1 MLLRTAVLILCL
13 MLMGLA
19 SADAQAPGIAP
30 AQPQPATPAQT
41 SPTPAPP
48 PPAAPAQT
56 QPAAPAPPPPV
67 APAQTQPVAPAQTQP
82 AAPAQTQ
89 PAAPAQTQP
98 AAPPPPAPAAAAPA
112 RDATEA
118 AKTVLD
124 QVEVRLE
131 RRLAN
136 EELND
141 ARRQL
146 EPVREA
152 LAQALE
158 QLQPRL
164 AEARGRLE
172 QLGPAPAEGAAAE
185 APEAKT
191 LRDQQTRAV
200 ADLDGLVRNLRVQL
214 VRIDQIADRIVERR
228 RQLFTAELLDRSTP
242 IVDPRSWVP
251 LMEAMP
257 RLWNS
262 TRYFLSDWQGHLTH
276 SVGTAR
282 IMVAASIAVLAAI
295 LLLLLRRQLL
305 RWGLRRDTAREP
317 ATQLARVLAAVRVA
331 LERSLAMPLTVGVF
345 LLILANF
352 ELVLPRAEPLV
363 PTAVLTAALIVAVTR
378 GIMQAVLQPGAPA
391 YRLVPMPEAFAAAIF
406 GSVRAAAWVVAI
418 GVVVLAYSRSII
430 APVAV
435 TIFVTG
441 ATALAIIIIAF
452 LFLRQTAQRPAEE
465 GDAGGPS
472 PSAGPAGELIPWTW
486 VRPALWLFMVVVLAA
501 LIAGYTALAAFI
513 ASRTVAAVVIAC
525 ATVIVLQFVD
535 AVIAEWFGAGTVRGR
550 SLAVSLGV
558 KPERLDLM
566 GTLLDGALRIAVL
579 ASSVLIVLGPW
590 GFGGVG
596 ATLDDA
602 FFGLRLGE
610 VRTWAFTIAAA
621 GLVMAIGLV
630 VVRAVL
636 SWFRDK
642 VLPRTGMDSGL
653 QNSVAT
659 ILGYAGFALVVAL
672 GLRQLGLDLS
682 NVAII
687 AGALSVGIGFGLQS
701 IVSNFVS
708 GLILLAE
715 RPIRV
720 GDSIVVKGEEGYV
733 RKISVRSTEI
743 ETFDRATVILPN
755 AELITGVVKNWTH
768 SNTMGRI
775 AIPVRVS
782 YQADPE
788 VVRDELMAVACDSRF
803 VVQDPPPR
811 IFLMR
816 FADFGI
822 EFELRCIVTN
832 VDYSLTVRSDLQLAI
847 LQRFRKRGILL
858 MPTINQR
865 DIKPEPPE
873 PDHPPGWR
881 PGSRRS
887 SS

>member
-1 MLLRTAVLILCL
+1 MTSHRRSLSQILRILTL
-13 MLMGLA
+13 QLGLGLA
-19 SADAQAPGIAP
+19 GLAPLAAQ
-30 AQPQPATPAQT
+30 QPA
-41 SPTPAPP
+41 
-48 PPAAPAQT
+48 AAPAQAPASAA
-56 QPAAPAPPPPV
+56 QPAPA
-67 APAQTQPVAPAQTQP
+67 
-82 AAPAQTQ
+82 
-89 PAAPAQTQP
+89 QP

-112 RDATEA
+112 RDAA
-118 AKTVLD
+118 DSAKTLLD
-124 QVEVRLE
+124 QIEARLE
-131 RRLAN
+131 RRLSN
-136 EELND
+136 DELNEV
-141 ARRQL
+141 RRQL
-146 EPVREA
+146 DPVREA
-152 LAQALE
+152 LAKAVE

-185 APEAKT
+185 GAEARA
-191 LRDQQTRAV
+191 LREQQTRAV
-200 ADLDGLVRNLRVQL
+200 AELDGLIRNLRVQL

-228 RQLFTAELLDRSTP
+228 RQMFTAELLDRSTP
-242 IVDPRSWVP
+242 IVDPRSWVA

-257 RLWNS
+257 RLGRS
-262 TRYFLSDWQGHLTH
+262 SGYLLADWQAHLTH
-276 SVGTAR
+276 AVGPAR
-282 IMVAASIAVLAAI
+282 ILVAAAIAVLAA
-295 LLLLLRRQLL
+295 LVLFLLRRQLL
-305 RWGLRRDTAREP
+305 RRGLYREPEHEP
-317 ATQLARVLAAVRVA
+317 ATQLARILAAFRVA
-331 LERSLAMPLTVGVF
+331 LERSLVLPLTVGVF

-363 PTAVLTAALIVAVTR
+363 PTAVLTATLIIAVTR
-378 GIMQAVLQPGAPA
+378 GIMQAVLAPGAPA
-391 YRLVPMPEAFAAAIF
+391 YRLVPLPDAFAEAVFA
-406 GSVRAAAWVVAI
+406 SVRAAAWVVAI
-418 GVVVLAYSRSII
+418 GVVLQAYARSII
-430 APVAV
+430 APVTV
-435 TIFVTG
+435 TIFVAG

-452 LFLRQTAQRPAEE
+452 LFLRRTAQPPAADSP
-465 GDAGGPS
+465 DAETSGATQRG
-472 PSAGPAGELIPWTW
+472 SADGSVPLAW
-486 VRPALWLFMVVVLAA
+486 VRPALWLFVVVVLAA

-513 ASRTVAAVVIAC
+513 ASRVAAAVVIAC
-525 ATVIVLQFVD
+525 ATVLVLQLVD
-535 AVIAEWFGAGTVRGR
+535 ALIAEWFGADTVRGR
-550 SLAVSLGV
+550 SLSVALGV
-558 KPERLDLM
+558 RPERLDLM

-579 ASSVLIVLGPW
+579 TASVLIVLGPW
-590 GFGGVG
+590 GFGGLS

-610 VRTWAFTIAAA
+610 VRSWALTIAAA
-621 GLVMAIGLV
+621 GLVVAVGLV
-630 VVRAVL
+630 VVKAVL
-636 SWFRDK
+636 NWIRDK

-653 QNSVAT
+653 QNSIAT

-672 GLRQLGLDLS
+672 GLRQIGLDLS

-782 YQADPE
+782 YQTDPE
-788 VVRDELMAVACDSRF
+788 VVRDELMAVACDNRF
-803 VVQDPPPR
+803 VVQNPPPR

-832 VDYSLTVRSDLQLAI
+832 VDYALTVRSDLQLAI

-865 DIKPEPPE
+865 DMKPEPPE

-887 SS
+887 TS